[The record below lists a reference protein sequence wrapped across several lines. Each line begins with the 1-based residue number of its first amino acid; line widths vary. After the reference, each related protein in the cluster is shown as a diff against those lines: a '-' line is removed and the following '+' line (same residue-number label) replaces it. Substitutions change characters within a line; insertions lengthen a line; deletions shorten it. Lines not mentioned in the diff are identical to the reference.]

1 MLSLLRQR
9 IIFKIR
15 LELSKLI
22 FLFGGFIWSGTRVS
36 KIGSKSLTLIQDM
49 FMNNRNSFNLEV
61 LHERYS
67 DAANLGRAG
76 FMKESIL
83 ARINILN
90 DIYSHYGLS
99 TSDMDYH
106 PPFLHRNWTEWF
118 GHQSMIFALK
128 FGQDFD
134 IIPKGQRYA
143 TSFKFESDNSSG
155 QKIKNLMDLVKSEN
169 SNWLKQISLRDFVGL
184 SDVKPL
190 NHIFENSEIVRTKG
204 NFLDIHSFFNLVC
217 SRLRSSNQ
225 SLTLHSE
232 YNCRSLEIL
241 NSMFPNFSDF
251 ESFAVV
257 HLRESKALN
266 DSKRVNFEN
275 YDLAINEF
283 IKKGISVVRLGMG
296 SGDGTITPLVPRY
309 GLFDLALYDSKLHES
324 LHPFLLTRAKTVVTT
339 HSGVHVL
346 PSLAQVPVIFTNCI
360 APGMSVLDRSPGSLS
375 IPKKFK
381 KRGKY
386 LNLEQ
391 IFNSN
396 LSYAELNLDEFC
408 KIDVELEENSESEI
422 LSAVQQ
428 TLFEL
433 DNQTFQPNP
442 VGNLMLNYQ
451 TLANGRISNSF
462 FEFNPWFYNEN

>member
-1 MLSLLRQR
+1 M
-9 IIFKIR
+9 
-15 LELSKLI
+15 SKLL
-22 FLFGGFIWSGTRVS
+22 FLFGGFVWSGTRVS

-49 FMNNRNSFNLEV
+49 FMNNNNSINLEV

-67 DAANLGRAG
+67 EAVNLGRAG
-76 FMKESIL
+76 FMKESIS
-83 ARINILN
+83 ARIDILN
-90 DIYSHYGLS
+90 DIYSHCGIS
-99 TSDMDYH
+99 PSDMNYY
-106 PPFLHRNWTEWF
+106 PPFLHPNWIEWF

-143 TSFKFESDNSSG
+143 TSFEFENDNASSY
-155 QKIKNLMDLVKSEN
+155 KAKNLMDLVKSEN
-169 SNWLKQISLRDFVGL
+169 SNWMKKISLKDFVGL

-204 NFLDIHSFFNLVC
+204 DFLEIHSFFNLIC

-225 SLTLHSE
+225 SLTFHSE
-232 YNCRSLEIL
+232 YNFRSLEIL

-257 HLRESKALN
+257 HLRESKTLN
-266 DSKRVNFEN
+266 DSKRVKFEN

-283 IKKGISVVRLGMG
+283 IKNGISVIRLGMG
-296 SGDGTITPLVPRY
+296 SGNGKITPLVPRY
-309 GLFDLALYDSKLHES
+309 GLFDLALYDSRLHQS
-324 LHPFLLTRAKTVVTT
+324 LHPFLLSRAKTVVTT

-375 IPKKFK
+375 IPKKFM

-386 LNLEQ
+386 LSLEQ

-396 LSYAELNLDEFC
+396 LSYAELNLDEFR
-408 KIDVELEENSESEI
+408 KIDVELEENSALEI

-428 TLFEL
+428 TLLEL
-433 DNQTFQPNP
+433 DNQTFQPSP
-442 VGNLMLNYQ
+442 IGNLMFNYQ
-451 TLANGRISNSF
+451 TLANGRIPNSY